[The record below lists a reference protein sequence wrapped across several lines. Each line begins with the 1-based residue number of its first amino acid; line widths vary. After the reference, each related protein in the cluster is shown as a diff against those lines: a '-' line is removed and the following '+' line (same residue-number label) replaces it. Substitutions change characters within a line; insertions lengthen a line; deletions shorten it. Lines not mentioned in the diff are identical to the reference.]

1 MTDILPISS
10 TGPTLTKLFLAR
22 KNYLAKRGKE
32 GETIS
37 SSVKYYARPTLHRN
51 M

>member
-1 MTDILPISS
+1 MTDILPINPI
-10 TGPTLTKLFLAR
+10 GPTLTKLFLVL
-22 KNYLAKRGKE
+22 KNYLAKCGGE